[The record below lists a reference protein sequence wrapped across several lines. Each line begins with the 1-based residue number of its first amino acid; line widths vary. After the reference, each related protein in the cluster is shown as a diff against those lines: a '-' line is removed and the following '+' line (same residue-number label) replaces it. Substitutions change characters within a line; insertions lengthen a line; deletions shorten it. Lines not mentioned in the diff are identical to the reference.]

1 MVIFYKGLIDIWSE
15 SSPDDLSILFSD
27 RLTYASPLLDTGRIN
42 DVDFTNSI
50 DAAKKVF
57 KLFEKER
64 KGDDIECA
72 GASSEAVIEFI
83 REGLHKNDRF
93 RNAVL
98 KWILKPSFEYT
109 QLPLP
114 PRGGGTGWGGQCP
127 LCASPANMAI
137 VYTPENETSEHRLL
151 SCCFCGYRWRYP
163 LTGCPSCGNEK
174 PERFGFFVG
183 DSARDQCVRAV
194 SCEECKTYLKTVFIG
209 CRSDKKRPADLD
221 MDIEDVATLHIDMM
235 ANQRGYTNCV
245 ESRVLK

>member
-1 MVIFYKGLIDIWSE
+1 MVSFYKGLIDIWSE

-27 RLTYASPLLDTGRIN
+27 RLTYSSPLLDTGRVN

-64 KGDDIECA
+64 KGDDIGCA
-72 GASSEAVIEFI
+72 GASQEAVVEFI

-109 QLPLP
+109 ISKL
-114 PRGGGTGWGGQCP
+114 RGGTGWGGQCP

-137 VYTPENETSEHRLL
+137 VYTPENETAEQRLL
-151 SCCFCGYRWRYP
+151 SCCFCGYRWRCP

-221 MDIEDVATLHIDMM
+221 MDIEDVATLHLDMM

>member
-27 RLTYASPLLDTGRIN
+27 RLTYSSPLLDTGRIN

-50 DAAKKVF
+50 DTAKKVF

-72 GASSEAVIEFI
+72 GASQEAVIEFI

-98 KWILKPSFEYT
+98 KWILKPSFEYP
-109 QLPLP
+109 QLRLP

-137 VYTPENETSEHRLL
+137 VYTPEVVAADFSLRPKSNETTEHRLL

-163 LTGCPSCGNEK
+163 LTG
-174 PERFGFFVG
+174 
-183 DSARDQCVRAV
+183 
-194 SCEECKTYLKTVFIG
+194 
-209 CRSDKKRPADLD
+209 
-221 MDIEDVATLHIDMM
+221 
-235 ANQRGYTNCV
+235 
-245 ESRVLK
+245 